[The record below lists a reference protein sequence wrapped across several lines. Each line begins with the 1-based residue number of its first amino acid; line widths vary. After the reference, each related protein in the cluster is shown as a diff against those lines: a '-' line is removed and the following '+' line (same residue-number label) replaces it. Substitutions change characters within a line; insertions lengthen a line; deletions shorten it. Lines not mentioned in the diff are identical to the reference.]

1 MAWPSIANFPT
12 DPKSMSITPS
22 NSGDSPSLRNWGTLL
37 HFVFFSFG
45 YIALRAVL
53 NPVQIKVLTSLLSP
67 EQYGMLTLI
76 TIAAWELAHIASAGH
91 YEFLARRLPG
101 QAKTY
106 QREVLALV
114 WRYFGSFVA
123 ALAVVVVTALL
134 LFQPAKFTL
143 RPIPLVIA
151 GTCSV
156 LLVFLFQRIY
166 FLSAR
171 AEWMRVRTLQLIWS
185 DTWFLPILIVAAFVS
200 ITLDIVLVC
209 WLVWLLVAS
218 VLAYRWV
225 KGDAGGRSTHSVRIG
240 EVLRFGVPL
249 LPMMLGLSLIGLL
262 ERYLLAFMRDVEAV
276 ARYTLC
282 FNIALIVY
290 AVGAAVLDLF
300 VPEFNKECNR
310 VADGKGPKGPAS
322 EALKALCT
330 AMLRYS
336 LLIASTGGLF
346 LLLCGRQLIA
356 IVSQPA
362 YGSAAQIVPFLA
374 LVPLFYLLWI
384 LFNRILMAQSSTR
397 VIGIATLV
405 ITAVNVG
412 LNIVL
417 IPYLG
422 EIGCAL
428 AFTISLAL
436 LALFTGA
443 YVRVWR
449 WINWTRL
456 HAGRLTIVT
465 AVNGAGIYVAQAML
479 GQYALICVV
488 LASGWCLLCIVAL
501 RLVHWDDWSALRTP
515 SLSEGRSLGSPSP

>member
-1 MAWPSIANFPT
+1 MAWPAITNFSPI
-12 DPKSMSITPS
+12 PESMSITPS
-22 NSGDSPSLRNWGTLL
+22 NPGDSPSIRNWRGLL
-37 HFVFFSFG
+37 QFVFFSFG

-76 TIAAWELAHIASAGH
+76 TIAAWELAHLASAGH
-91 YEFLARRLPG
+91 YEFLVRRLPG
-101 QAKTY
+101 QTKAY
-106 QREVLALV
+106 QREVLGLV

-123 ALAVVVVTALL
+123 SLAVVIVMALL
-134 LFQPAKFTL
+134 IFQPAKITL
-143 RPIPLVIA
+143 EPIQLVIA
-151 GTCSV
+151 GSCSV
-156 LLVFLFQRIY
+156 VLVFLFQRIY
-166 FLSAR
+166 FLTAC

-185 DTWFLPILIVAAFVS
+185 DTWFLPILLAAAFVS

-209 WLVWLLVAS
+209 WLLWLLVAS

-225 KGDAGGRSTHSVRIG
+225 KGNAGERSTRSVRIG
-240 EVLRFGVPL
+240 EVLRFGAPL

-262 ERYLLAFMRDVEAV
+262 ERYLLAFLRDVEAV

-290 AVGAAVLDLF
+290 AVGTAVLDLF
-300 VPEFNKECNR
+300 IPEFNKECNR
-310 VADGKGPKGPAS
+310 IAAREGPKVRAS
-322 EALKALCT
+322 ETLKLLCT
-330 AMLRYS
+330 TMLRYS
-336 LLIASTGGLF
+336 LLIALTGGLF
-346 LLLCGRQLIA
+346 LLLCSRQLIA

-362 YGSAAQIVPFLA
+362 YSSAAQILPFLA
-374 LVPLFYLLWI
+374 LVPLFYLLWS
-384 LFNRILMAQSSTR
+384 LFNRILMAQSNTR
-397 VIGIATLV
+397 VIGMATLV
-405 ITAVNVG
+405 ITVVNVG

-428 AFTISLAL
+428 AFTISLVL
-436 LALFTGA
+436 LALFTGG

-456 HAGRLTIVT
+456 HAGRLALVT
-465 AVNGAGIYVAQAML
+465 AFNGAGIYVAQAML
-479 GQYALICVV
+479 GHYALICVL

-501 RLVHWDDWSALRTP
+501 RLVHWDDWSALKTP
-515 SLSEGRSLGSPSP
+515 PLSEVRSLGSPSP